1 MRKFKSFSPAKRNSS
16 VLKENVNWQATLEKH
31 DEQPEE
37 EDHVH
42 NPARK
47 MLKFSSNQ
55 FDVLINKHATI
66 DMVTNTPTANT
77 TAECS
82 SESTDLVKTL
92 PFTSAAH
99 RRSPVLKARRS
110 STLKWQ
116 KNFDEG
122 NSPHDNTKNRTSN
135 SIDMRKDNPLQYDF
149 HTMDISFDNSPSTP
163 KSKSIVANEQ
173 SPHKNLFSKI
183 LSTPT
188 HQSVANF
195 SIKSNID
202 MLLHSPILIETP
214 IKMNKTPTIAKKGK
228 TEFKTPT
235 KKLRRSISFNPTTSA
250 TSASASLSIED
261 ANKENAIYSH
271 LPCTPPKIIGKR
283 KVLKRPLSA
292 INVNEQSDQLTNE
305 SSDSSYTKVPAA
317 KRKLYDDCSRKW
329 TYHGFEKL
337 DILGHLA
344 RENCNNLIDTVLSY
358 LNDCELQSAYFV
370 SKQWARCINN
380 NPSANVRRRK
390 LARTQRDSKEN
401 ARRGSHRFAVDQQ
414 HLIESHMEQLVEQRS
429 KSNNREPFTSCN
441 LKSRAKKIVRSPPV
455 SPSKRKFH
463 ENQKVLGLAFILVE
477 CKHECLI

>member
-1 MRKFKSFSPAKRNSS
+1 M
-16 VLKENVNWQATLEKH
+16 NWQATLEKH

-37 EDHVH
+37 EDHIH

-55 FDVLINKHATI
+55 FDVLINKRATTGI
-66 DMVTNTPTANT
+66 TDMVTNTPAATTTVDLEKNQPFASTA
-77 TAECS
+77 C
-82 SESTDLVKTL
+82 
-92 PFTSAAH
+92 H
-99 RRSPVLKARRS
+99 RSPVLKARRS
-110 STLKWQ
+110 STLKRQ
-116 KNFDEG
+116 KNTEDE
-122 NSPHDNTKNRTSN
+122 NSLNDNTNKYTSSSNSDN
-135 SIDMRKDNPLQYDF
+135 SIDMRKDGRAQYNF
-149 HTMDISFDNSPSTP
+149 HRMDISFDNSPSSTP
-163 KSKSIVANEQ
+163 KCKLIVANEQ
-173 SPHKNLFSKI
+173 SPHKNIFSKT
-183 LSTPT
+183 LSTPA
-188 HQSVANF
+188 HQSLANF

-214 IKMNKTPTIAKKGK
+214 IKMNKTPSIDKKGK

-235 KKLRRSISFNPTTSA
+235 KKLRRSISFNPTTATA
-250 TSASASLSIED
+250 TSAASASTEDD

-283 KVLKRPLSA
+283 KLLKRPLSA
-292 INVNEQSDQLTNE
+292 LNVNEHPDQLTNE
-305 SSDSSYTKVPAA
+305 SSDNSHTKVPAA

-358 LNDCELQSAYFV
+358 LNDSELQSAYFV
-370 SKQWARCINN
+370 SKQWARCINS

-401 ARRGSHRFAVDQQ
+401 ARRGSHRFAVNQQ
-414 HLIESHMEQLVEQRS
+414 QQLIESHMEQLVEQLG

-463 ENQKVLGLAFILVE
+463 ENQKVMTLAFGAL
-477 CKHECLI
+477 